1 MLRVHCAR
9 HHRRPAY
16 CSQMTQ
22 DNVELVRRTTDLF
35 NRKEIA
41 RVLDAAHDDFELDW
55 SNSIG
60 PLKGVYKGREGALE
74 LWGSFLDAWDE
85 IRWDPQEIIEVDEAR
100 VILVNHVRMR
110 GGGSGVDVEA
120 TAAQLWTIT
129 DGKGRSV
136 KLYQS
141 KAEALAA
148 AQLAG

>member
-1 MLRVHCAR
+1 MA
-9 HHRRPAY
+9 
-16 CSQMTQ
+16 Q
-22 DNVELVRRTTDLF
+22 DNVELVRRIIELF
-35 NRKEIA
+35 NRKDIA
-41 RVLDAAHDDFELDW
+41 RVMDAVADDFELDW

-74 LWGSFLDAWDE
+74 LWESFLDAWDE

>member
-1 MLRVHCAR
+1 MA
-9 HHRRPAY
+9 
-16 CSQMTQ
+16 Q
-22 DNVELVRRTTDLF
+22 DNVELVRRIIELF
-35 NRKEIA
+35 NRKDIA
-41 RVLDAAHDDFELDW
+41 RVLDAVADDFELDW

-74 LWGSFLDAWDE
+74 LWESFLDAWDE

-136 KLYQS
+136 KLFQS

>member
-1 MLRVHCAR
+1 MA
-9 HHRRPAY
+9 
-16 CSQMTQ
+16 Q
-22 DNVELVRRTTDLF
+22 DNVELVRRTIDLF

-41 RVLDAAHDDFELDW
+41 RVLDAVPDDFELDW

-74 LWGSFLDAWDE
+74 LWESFFDAWDE
-85 IRWDPQEIIEVDEAR
+85 VRWDPREIIEVDEAR

-129 DGKGRSV
+129 DGKWRSV

>member
-1 MLRVHCAR
+1 MA
-9 HHRRPAY
+9 
-16 CSQMTQ
+16 Q
-22 DNVELVRRTTDLF
+22 DNVELVRRIIELF
-35 NRKEIA
+35 NRQDIA
-41 RVLDAAHDDFELDW
+41 RVLDAVADDFELDW

-60 PLKGVYKGREGALE
+60 PLKGVYTGRKGALE
-74 LWGSFLDAWDE
+74 LWESFLDAWDE
-85 IRWDPQEIIEVDEAR
+85 IRWDPQEIIEIDEAR
-100 VILVNHVRMR
+100 VIVVNHVRMR

>member
-1 MLRVHCAR
+1 MA
-9 HHRRPAY
+9 
-16 CSQMTQ
+16 Q
-22 DNVELVRRTTDLF
+22 DNVELVRRIIELF
-35 NRKEIA
+35 NRKDIA
-41 RVLDAAHDDFELDW
+41 RVLDAVADDFELDW

-60 PLKGVYKGREGALE
+60 PLKGVYKGRDGALE
-74 LWGSFLDAWDE
+74 LWESFLDAWDQV
-85 IRWDPQEIIEVDEAR
+85 RWDPQEIIEVDEAR

>member
-1 MLRVHCAR
+1 MA
-9 HHRRPAY
+9 
-16 CSQMTQ
+16 Q
-22 DNVELVRRTTDLF
+22 DNVELVRRIIELF
-35 NRKEIA
+35 NRKDIA
-41 RVLDAAHDDFELDW
+41 RVLDAVADDFELDW

-74 LWGSFLDAWDE
+74 LWESFLDAWDE
-85 IRWDPQEIIEVDEAR
+85 IRWDPQEIIEVDDAR
-100 VILVNHVRMR
+100 VIVVNHVRMR